1 MRGFVNFSILFS
13 GFYHFLLRFCLS
25 CFIWF
30 NQSFYR
36 NYDFVNKMKEDEVK
50 KLKEELQEETQ
61 PRRIE
66 KIKYLI
72 QRMVTFASIQRIT
85 IYLQV

>member
-1 MRGFVNFSILFS
+1 
-13 GFYHFLLRFCLS
+13 
-25 CFIWF
+25 
-30 NQSFYR
+30 
-36 NYDFVNKMKEDEVK
+36 MKEDEVK